1 MKRVSVIVLLWF
13 IYQADGCCGW
23 NHMETNGKLEEGD
36 RTILVI
42 AELER
47 SAEKEKGVLI
57 GVTHISQRGAGQ
69 SNQAYA
75 GWEFKY

>member
-47 SAEKEKGVLI
+47 SVLLMF
-57 GVTHISQRGAGQ
+57 
-69 SNQAYA
+69 N
-75 GWEFKY
+75 FKC